1 MMRPALSEKLEIWG
15 FESGFTIFTD
25 GSLGFALETSALD
38 ISCWDENKI
47 DSLGGSLT
55 SFLNGLPAHL
65 DIQFV
70 LTVGRGDGG
79 RIKEH
84 EALQNSSDVTV
95 QSLTKARGQRF
106 SELEAQ
112 GHIPKHRLRIFVRK
126 PFSDSQFQKPKMF
139 SNSNLYPNVTEA
151 SLARE
156 ISSAFQLRED
166 LTRQLTSLG
175 LVVKALSDRDTV
187 EIIYEQWNPKRPVP
201 LKNYDP
207 EDVRHSLLFTDVSVS
222 QKGFSLSDVHY
233 RVLSLKV
240 MPDQTFSAMA
250 RALGML
256 PFDSQLFI
264 SIHVPDQ
271 QKELENLQTQR
282 RLAFSMA
289 RGKQVG
295 VSDIESEAKFQ
306 DLEELVGEMI
316 AQGERVFHVSLNVLL
331 KGQSEDELHDR
342 VTQALTTIREL
353 GGAEGME
360 ETLAAFDVYCELSI
374 PHARS
379 KERQK
384 RIKTSN
390 LIDFLP
396 LYGPWEGHDH
406 PRILLRSTQGD
417 LLGIDPFAKELSNYN
432 QMVTGGSGSGKSFMT
447 NLCLLQML
455 KENPRIFIV
464 DIGGSYKKLCDNLSG
479 QYMPFHLSTEISLNP
494 FDLNPEETIPSSHK
508 IKFLVG
514 LVEMMTKEDGVAHI
528 GKLERAEIE
537 EAIQQVYEKVQ
548 KPRLS
553 DLKDI
558 LLKHPETQIKRF
570 GRIMAP
576 WCGATPFGRV
586 VDRETTIELTRPVV
600 CFDLKGLEIYPD
612 LQAVCLYLITDY
624 VWREVQADRGRMK
637 FLVLDECWKLLESES
652 GAAFI
657 GEVFRTFRKYYAGA
671 IAISQNVD
679 DFAKSKVASAILPN
693 TSLKWVLSQRGAD
706 TARLKEVL
714 QLNENEMAAIT
725 QLHQERGVYS
735 QAFLMAGEQHAVVA
749 IEPTPLEYWIAT
761 TDPRD
766 LAKFEEFQKTSAEL
780 SQFEVLTRLSEA
792 YPRGVVAR

>member
-1 MMRPALSEKLEIWG
+1 MSSALSEKLEIWG

-25 GSLGFALETSALD
+25 GTLGFSLETTALD

-70 LTVGRGDGG
+70 LTVGRGDGA
-79 RIKEH
+79 RVREH
-84 EALQNSSDVTV
+84 QSLQISTEQTV
-95 QSLTKARGQRF
+95 QQLTKARADRF
-106 SELEAQ
+106 SALELEGLVPQ
-112 GHIPKHRLRIFVRK
+112 HRLRIFVRK
-126 PFSDSQFQKPKMF
+126 PFSDSQSLKPKLF
-139 SNSNLYPNVTEA
+139 SNANLYPNLTETA
-151 SLARE
+151 LARE
-156 ISSAFQLRED
+156 IALVMQLRED
-166 LTRQLTSLG
+166 LTRQLESLG
-175 LVVKALSDRDTV
+175 LSVKALSDRETV
-187 EIIYEQWNPKRPVP
+187 ELIYYQWNPSRPLP
-201 LKNYDP
+201 LKHYDP

-222 QKGFSLSDVHY
+222 PKGFSLSDVHY
-233 RVLSLKV
+233 RVISLKIL
-240 MPDQTFSAMA
+240 PDQTFSAMA
-250 RALGML
+250 RALSTL
-256 PFDSQLFI
+256 PFDSQLFL

-271 QKELENLQTQR
+271 QKELESLQTQR

-331 KGQSEDELHDR
+331 KGNSEEELYDR

-360 ETLAAFDVYCELSI
+360 ETLAAFEVYCKLSI

-396 LYGPWEGHDH
+396 LYGPWEGHES

-417 LLGIDPFAKELSNYN
+417 LLVIDPFSKVLTNYN

-479 QYMPFHLSTEISLNP
+479 QYMPFHLSTQISLNP
-494 FDLNPEETIPSSHK
+494 FDLNADEKIPSSHK

-514 LVEMMTKEDGVAHI
+514 LVEMMTKEDDVAHI

-537 EAIQQVYEKVQ
+537 EAIQQVYEKVK

-553 DLKDI
+553 DLKEI

-576 WCGATPFGRV
+576 WCGDTPFGRV

-624 VWREVQADRGRMK
+624 VWREVQFDRGRMK
-637 FLVLDECWKLLESES
+637 FLVLDECWKLLESDS

-714 QLNENEMAAIT
+714 QLNDNEMASIAH
-725 QLHQERGVYS
+725 LHQERGVYS

-766 LAKFEEFQKTSAEL
+766 LAKFEELQKTSPDL
-780 SQFEVLTRLSEA
+780 TQLEVLTKLSEIF
-792 YPRGVVAR
+792 PRGVVAR